1 MKKLLLEI
9 FAMMLASMGVVYGIS
24 SITRLVL
31 RASGNYDSE
40 LMYHVS
46 LIAGLCGLI
55 LFAILL
61 NSFIIRRLKRLSV
74 AVKEV
79 AQGKYEVSLNDKGF
93 DEIRTLTD
101 DFNNMTRELRS
112 NEYLNREF
120 VRNVSHELKTPL
132 GCIMGYSEL
141 LQKSECADNETKE
154 YASIIYS
161 EAERTLKLGTQMLEL
176 SRLNSTEHIERN
188 DIFRVDEQIRNILLS
203 MQKEWADKN
212 IDMQIDLDECE
223 IVGNESL
230 TYHIWQNLISNA
242 VKFADENGVICVR
255 LKKGETLEF
264 SISNAGQGID
274 VQDRDRVF
282 SQFFTSDKLNIKRG
296 TGLGLPI
303 AKKIVDILNGKIW
316 FSCTENLTT
325 FFVEL

>member
-9 FAMMLASMGVVYGIS
+9 FAMMLASMGLVYGIS
-24 SITRLVL
+24 GITRLVL
-31 RASGNYDSE
+31 HANGNYDSE

-55 LFAILL
+55 LFAVLL
-61 NSFIIRRLKRLSV
+61 NFFIIRRLKRLSV

-79 AQGKYEVSLNDKGF
+79 AQGNYEVILNDKGF
-93 DEIRTLTD
+93 DEIHTLTD
-101 DFNNMTRELRS
+101 DFNNMTSELKS

-141 LQKSECADNETKE
+141 LQKSESVGKETKE

-161 EAERTLKLGTQMLEL
+161 EAQRTLKLGTQMLEL

-188 DIFRVDEQIRNILLS
+188 DTFRVDEQIRNILLS
-203 MQKEWADKN
+203 MQKEWSDKN

-242 VKFADENGVICVR
+242 VKFTDENGVIYVS

-264 SISNAGQGID
+264 SISNTGKGIA
-274 VQDRDRVF
+274 VKDRDHVF
-282 SQFFTSDKLNIKRG
+282 SQFFTSDKTNKMRG

-316 FSCTENLTT
+316 LSCNENLTT

>member
-9 FAMMLASMGVVYGIS
+9 FAMMLASMGLVYGIS
-24 SITRLVL
+24 GITRLVL
-31 RASGNYDSE
+31 RANGNYDSE

-46 LIAGLCGLI
+46 LIAGLCGLV
-55 LFAILL
+55 LFAVLL
-61 NSFIIRRLKRLSV
+61 NLFILRRLKRLSV
-74 AVKEV
+74 GVKEV
-79 AQGKYEVSLNDKGF
+79 AQGNYEVVLNDKGF

-101 DFNNMTRELRS
+101 DFNNMARELKS
-112 NEYLNREF
+112 NEYLNCEF

-132 GCIMGYSEL
+132 GSIIGYSEL
-141 LQKSECADNETKE
+141 LQKSESADTETKE

-161 EAERTLKLGTQMLEL
+161 EAQRTLKMGTQMLEL
-176 SRLNSTEHIERN
+176 ARLNSTEHIELN
-188 DIFRVDEQIRNILLS
+188 DTFRVDEQIRDILLF
-203 MQKEWADKN
+203 MQKEWTDKK
-212 IDMQIDLDECE
+212 IDMQIDMDECE

-255 LKKGETLEF
+255 LKKGETLDF
-264 SISNAGQGID
+264 SISNTGQGID
-274 VQDRDRVF
+274 VKDRDRVF
-282 SQFFTSDKLNIKRG
+282 SQFFASDKTRNTQG

-316 FSCTENLTT
+316 FSCAENLTT
-325 FFVEL
+325 FFVAL